1 MPEVAH
7 IPSFYHKGSKLSLF
21 LLYGQRCPRYRPFFK
36 IAIFGQETWPSAK
49 VPEVAHITSFHPRGA
64 KLSLFFARRAAVSE
78 IRADFQNCHIWGAVS
93 NTAVF
98 KALNGLAPAYL
109 SRLLHTYKPKRDLRS
124 TSAGLLIEPRYRL
137 NTYGGRSFQSMA
149 PRLWNSLPVELRKI
163 KTVTRFESELK
174 THLFRKTYY

>member
-1 MPEVAH
+1 M
-7 IPSFYHKGSKLSLF
+7 LF
-21 LLYGQRCPRYRPFFK
+21 LPQGVKIEVIFALRAAVSEIRAIFK
-36 IAIFGQETWPSAK
+36 IAIFGHETWPSAK